1 MYVLD
6 VCSGTGSVSRVLR
19 EMYPDAVV
27 FSFDIDPKS
36 AFQMDDKHV
45 HVTCDVRELDVRGI
59 LEQHGVGNA
68 ERPEFVWCS
77 PPCIQYSKARTY
89 AKTPRDL
96 DTADAIVAA
105 CMQIVDDLNPVKW
118 VLENPAT
125 GLLPKRAVIERW
137 ARHLQLTTYCK
148 WGFEYRKATAIW
160 TNAII
165 DLPYCCRGDRCS
177 AFLHTGPGKGYHAC
191 VAQRGRRVYS
201 NGAVAVGGRTLCRLH
216 RVPEGLVRALIG
228 AEVFFG
234 EVPGAVEA

>member
-27 FSFDIDPKS
+27 FSFDIDPKQ

-45 HVTCDVRELDVRGI
+45 HVTCDVRELDVRAVLLQNGI
-59 LEQHGVGNA
+59 GNE
-68 ERPEFVWCS
+68 ERPQFVWCS
-77 PPCIQYSKARTY
+77 PPCIQYSTARTT

-96 DTADAIVAA
+96 VTADGVVAA
-105 CMQIVDDLNPVKW
+105 CMRIVEALSPLKW
-118 VLENPAT
+118 ALENPAH

-137 ARHLQLTTYCK
+137 ARHFHVTTYCK

-160 TNAII
+160 TNTTI

-177 AFLHTGPGKGYHAC
+177 VFVHTGPGKGYHAC
-191 VAQRGRRVYS
+191 VAQRGRRQNS
-201 NGAVAVGGRTLCRLH
+201 NGVVAIGGRTLSKLH
-216 RVPEGLVRALIG
+216 RVPEGLVKALIK
-228 AEVFFG
+228 AEVFMG